1 MRRRELFRLLAAGAA
16 LPVLSSDVLAMFQAA
31 QPAIGYA
38 LRTLNAHQNSAITTM
53 IDMILPDTDTPGA
66 KAARVNEFI
75 DLILTEWATDGERQ
89 NFLKGLAD
97 VDKQCIALY
106 GKDFV
111 GCVPAQQEEVLRA
124 LDERAAV
131 ERVELMKTPARRET
145 RRDDQL
151 DGNFFGV
158 LKRMTVYGY
167 YTSEIGFQQEL
178 KLEIIPGSYNGCTPL
193 PENKA

>member
-1 MRRRELFRLLAAGAA
+1 MRRRELFRLLAAGAVLPA
-16 LPVLSSDVLAMFQAA
+16 LSPDVLAMFQAA

-53 IDMILPDTDTPGA
+53 IDMILPETDTPGA

-97 VDKQCIALY
+97 VDRQCIALY

-111 GCVPAQQEEVLRA
+111 DCVPAQQEEMLRA
-124 LDERAAV
+124 LDEHAAV
-131 ERVELMKTPARRET
+131 ERVELEKTPARRQA

-151 DGNFFGV
+151 NGNFFGV

-178 KLEIIPGSYNGCTPL
+178 KLEIIPGSYHGCTPL